1 MNLAQD
7 TLLQQKPTN
16 SSHSR
21 FLQPFPQQLG
31 IVQHPA
37 DWEEGLTS
45 EEFLSETKKCY
56 RKNSMV
62 EIKYHR
68 NVLLFLDEL
77 TDILIDKGYFSFY
90 ENSAQYME
98 DLVSY
103 IKKNIAIKQQNPA
116 PPYFSKYGD
125 DLLYITY
132 KRNKQTTV
140 KLILICRKLFVSL
153 HQKNLWQSTA

>member
-1 MNLAQD
+1 
-7 TLLQQKPTN
+7 
-16 SSHSR
+16 
-21 FLQPFPQQLG
+21 
-31 IVQHPA
+31 
-37 DWEEGLTS
+37 
-45 EEFLSETKKCY
+45 
-56 RKNSMV
+56 MV

-98 DLVSY
+98 DMVCY

-125 DLLYITY
+125 NLLYITY
-132 KRNKQTTV
+132 KRNKQTTWYIFFQ
-140 KLILICRKLFVSL
+140 KFHHFYFILNITNNHVAAKYFG
-153 HQKNLWQSTA
+153 